1 MRDAQKSL
9 TPGPWNKYTF
19 QQKLY
24 PSYWNAR
31 NHPLMLTLVENWV
44 VKAREAASQLKEEHS
59 WVQDS

>member
-1 MRDAQKSL
+1 MRGAQKRL
-9 TPGPWNKYTF
+9 TPGSWNKYTV
-19 QQKLY
+19 QQKFY

-44 VKAREAASQLKEEHS
+44 VKAREAASQLKKEHS